1 MLLTKAQILAGVK
14 YTETLTI
21 EELGGDVTIRAL
33 SDGELSVIEAE
44 YIREIGSAGIK
55 FGDLNDMRQ
64 MKGEKPEQ
72 NAETGEDKKKK
83 DFDLAKSGD
92 LSLAAKHRD
101 WAICAK
107 ALSVNEE
114 WTRVEVE
121 ILPRAAV
128 EKIVDRAEEISGAK
142 RNVGL
147 KLESFRQEPGESADQ
162 LSL

>member
-33 SDGELSVIEAE
+33 SDGELSAIEAE
-44 YIREIGSAGIK
+44 YVREIGSAGIK
-55 FGDLNDMRQ
+55 FNDLQEMRTNQ
-64 MKGEKPEQ
+64 KE
-72 NAETGEDKKKK
+72 

-92 LSLAAKHRD
+92 LALAAKQRD

-114 WTRVEVE
+114 WKREDVEK
-121 ILPRAAV
+121 LPRAAV

-147 KLESFRQEPGESADQ
+147 KLESFRQEPGESTDQ
-162 LSL
+162 SVV